1 MIVRKE
7 LMRPSEDQPKLNRR
21 LNEHVWH
28 ALWHALGDITG
39 KTGPRVS
46 LVGVENLMLY
56 VLMQ

>member
-39 KTGPRVS
+39 KTGPFQVDI
-46 LVGVENLMLY
+46 
-56 VLMQ
+56 LMQIAIKLT